1 MDGFGAALAAWLK
14 FGEGADYF
22 YAAYGEP
29 PPSPEDLWGRD
40 VYVVDFSY
48 PRNVLAEMR
57 KVASRVM
64 VIDHHKTAQAELE
77 GVEGCIFDMSKS
89 GAVLAWEF
97 FRPDKP
103 VPELFLYIQD
113 RDLWKWELPSSKE
126 ISAFLFSLDGMD
138 FRKLAPFVD
147 VPLNPETL
155 KRMFPNG
162 TPLAF
167 PLHEGGAILRSQKQM
182 IDAAARGAV
191 LRQIGDHTFYAVN
204 ATVLNS
210 EIGNVLAQRMA
221 DETGTGN
228 GRAAIW
234 CYDETRERFYV
245 SCRGVGN
252 VDVTETAK
260 LFGGG
265 GHRLAAGFECTKLPW
280 H

>member
-14 FGEGADYF
+14 FGEDADYW
-22 YAAYGEP
+22 YAAYGDSP
-29 PPSPEDLWGRD
+29 PPEIQGRD

-48 PRNVLAEMR
+48 PRSVLTEMR
-57 KVASRVM
+57 KIASRVM
-64 VIDHHKTAQAELE
+64 VIDHHKTAQSELD
-77 GVEGCIFDMSKS
+77 GVEDCIFDMSKS
-89 GAVLAWEF
+89 GAVLAWEYF
-97 FRPDKP
+97 HPARGVPD
-103 VPELFLYIQD
+103 LFLYIQD

-138 FRKLAPFVD
+138 FRKLAPYVD
-147 VPLNPETL
+147 LPLNPDTL
-155 KRMFPNG
+155 ARMFPNG
-162 TPLAF
+162 TQLAF
-167 PLHEGGAILRSQKQM
+167 PVHEGGAILRSQKQM

-191 LRQIGDHTFYAVN
+191 LRQIGEHMFYAVN
-204 ATVLNS
+204 STVLNS

-234 CYDETRERFYV
+234 RYDEKRERFYV

-265 GHRLAAGFECTKLPW
+265 GHRLAAGFECEKLPW
-280 H
+280 RT

>member
-1 MDGFGAALAAWLK
+1 MAASGPAA
-14 FGEGADYF
+14 
-22 YAAYGEP
+22 
-29 PPSPEDLWGRD
+29 
-40 VYVVDFSY
+40 
-48 PRNVLAEMR
+48 
-57 KVASRVM
+57 
-64 VIDHHKTAQAELE
+64 AQATTELNLWVMSTTE
-77 GVEGCIFDMSKS
+77 AQQQDMRELLKPW
-89 GAVLAWEF
+89 LAT
-97 FRPDKP
+97 RPD
-103 VPELFLYIQD
+103 
-113 RDLWKWELPSSKE
+113 
-126 ISAFLFSLDGMD
+126 
-138 FRKLAPFVD
+138 
-147 VPLNPETL
+147 
-155 KRMFPNG
+155 
-162 TPLAF
+162 
-167 PLHEGGAILRSQKQM
+167 LR
-182 IDAAARGAV
+182 
-191 LRQIGDHTFYAVN
+191 VN